1 MIRNILVGLDG
12 SECSQ
17 RAVELA
23 IGWAKAFNARVTGLA
38 ILDEPS
44 IRRAEA
50 LPLGAGAIRHER
62 DEARMEDAKRRIYGF
77 MQAFA
82 IAATEAGLEDSH
94 VMRSG
99 VPHEEI
105 AHEAQTHDLIV
116 LGKETHFHFE
126 TQQTPD
132 ETLSLLL
139 KHIPRPVVAAPCV
152 APPADGKVMVA
163 YDGSL
168 QAARTLQLFVTSGL
182 AKAVAKEPIHV
193 VSVADAAAAEQQ
205 ADQAVAYLRLHGL
218 EAQADALPSNG
229 KVAETLLAAA
239 ESLPAGLIVMG
250 AYGQPTLREFLFG
263 SVTQALINHSPAP
276 LFLYH

>member
-12 SECSQ
+12 SECS
-17 RAVELA
+17 RHAVKLA
-23 IGWAKAFNARVTGLA
+23 IGWAKDFNARVTGLA
-38 ILDEPS
+38 ILDEPT
-44 IRRAEA
+44 IRGAEPV
-50 LPLGAGAIRHER
+50 PLGAGAIRQER
-62 DEARMEDAKRRIYGF
+62 DEVRIDDAKRQIYGF

-94 VMRSG
+94 VMRNG

-105 AHEAQTHDLIV
+105 AHEAQSYDLVV

-126 TQQTPD
+126 TQQSSD
-132 ETLSLLL
+132 ETLSQLL
-139 KHIPRPVVAAPCV
+139 KHIARPVVAVPC
-152 APPADGKVMVA
+152 APPPAGGKVMVA

-168 QAARTLQLFVTSGL
+168 QAARTLQLFVTTGL
-182 AKAVAKEPIHV
+182 AKVMTKEAIHV
-193 VSVADAAAAEQQ
+193 VSVAEPATAAQH
-205 ADQAVAYLRLHGL
+205 ADQAAAYLRLHGL
-218 EAQADALPSNG
+218 EAQVETLPSGG
-229 KVAETLLAAA
+229 KVAATLLAAA
-239 ESLPAGLIVMG
+239 ARLPAGLIVMG